1 MIHRYTIA
9 CKTLPNFLKN
19 VLNSAVKI
27 VNFVKKSGTT
37 SRLFKQF
44 CEEMDSDHETLFFI
58 PVLQYYELR
67 TEIKLFL
74 EIVKKDAF
82 VDCVN
87 DETWLQARAYIA
99 DITAVQ

>member
-19 VLNSAVKI
+19 VLNSAVKT

-44 CEEMDSDHETLFFI
+44 CEEMDSDHETLFF
-58 PVLQYYELR
+58 Y
-67 TEIKLFL
+67 
-74 EIVKKDAF
+74 
-82 VDCVN
+82 
-87 DETWLQARAYIA
+87 
-99 DITAVQ
+99 TAVLRAENRNQTVFGNS